1 MKSVIVTGA
10 TGGLGTIVTQHL
22 RTIGWNVITVNGRTT
37 DLTRMDAVERF
48 VASVAEPVTGL
59 VHLVGGILPAAPV
72 HTTTIDDFNWYVA
85 VNLTTTYTIVR
96 AMMPR
101 LIQSGSGS
109 IVTIGAY
116 DALHQTAHRSLYA
129 ATKSA
134 VVAFTK
140 AIAEEGKPDNIRANV
155 IVPSI
160 IRTPA
165 NLEWGDADEVP
176 KWVDPGHV
184 AQTIEFLLSPSCG
197 LNGAVLT
204 MPGGLTL

>member
-134 VVAFTK
+134 VL
-140 AIAEEGKPDNIRANV
+140 PLR
-155 IVPSI
+155 
-160 IRTPA
+160 RQ
-165 NLEWGDADEVP
+165 LP
-176 KWVDPGHV
+176 KKGN
-184 AQTIEFLLSPSCG
+184 QTISALMSLFPVLSVPRPT
-197 LNGAVLT
+197 LNGA
-204 MPGGLTL
+204 MPMKCQNG